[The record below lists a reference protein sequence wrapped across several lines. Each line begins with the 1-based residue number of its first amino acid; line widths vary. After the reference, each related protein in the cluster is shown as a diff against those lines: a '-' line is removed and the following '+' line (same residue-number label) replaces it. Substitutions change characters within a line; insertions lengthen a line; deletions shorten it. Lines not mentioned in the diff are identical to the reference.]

1 MKGLRVEPR
10 RSGAAPADSAAVTTA
25 QGAVRRGPNAGRRRG
40 APSVREALAL
50 VLAVV
55 VLVAAGGCASI
66 PRSGPVGKS
75 QGDTAPQ
82 AKDAQIYYPQP
93 PTPGGSQDSIIEGF
107 YNAGSSDADD
117 YQVARLYLSQSAS
130 TTWKAEVGTLVYRS
144 AKVERGAKANEY
156 VYDLDLAY
164 EVDGQGI
171 VTTHPKGTHR
181 RVPLTLAQ
189 VNGEWRI
196 SQLAGGTV
204 IPQDVFQRRYNPYTL
219 YFYDPSFR
227 YAVPDVRWFIRGS
240 STATSIVKA
249 VLAGPAPHLKGAV
262 VSAFPDGTR
271 LAKDSVPIVSG
282 TAQVDLTAELLQSS
296 VTDRHRMLNQLTI
309 ALRAPAS
316 VVSVQL
322 LAGSTALTMDGSDSV
337 VPPILNATVPSWQV
351 SVLQKQLGIYDN
363 NKAERVKGLDTAEY
377 NPRNPAV
384 SYTQDT
390 FAFLNQQRSALYM
403 ASAGKTLKEVLDGTE
418 LLRPSFDPQGWVWS
432 GNSGTAGGKLTA
444 FNSDNAFGPAPPASV
459 TLAPAWLRG
468 QTVKDAQL
476 SRDGT
481 RILILTG
488 SGDGTKV
495 LIAGVIRSAD
505 GTPRGLTTPL
515 PLSDGKNVT
524 QGAWVSDT
532 QVLVANTSG
541 SGAESPVLLSLRS
554 FQAQELSD
562 VVGLRG
568 ISVGNGIQD
577 IYVQTATG
585 LAQRVGNTWVQ
596 QGAGVKDPKFAG

>member
-1 MKGLRVEPR
+1 MKRM
-10 RSGAAPADSAAVTTA
+10 RSGADHRVPAAVRTA
-25 QGAVRRGPNAGRRRG
+25 PGAVRHVRRDGRRRG
-40 APSVREALAL
+40 APSVRSALAL

-75 QGDTAPQ
+75 QGDSAPQ
-82 AKDAQIYYPQP
+82 AKDAQNYYPHA
-93 PTPGGSQDSIIEGF
+93 PTDGASQDSIIEGF

-117 YQVARLYLSQSAS
+117 YQVARLYLSQNAS
-130 TTWKAEVGTLVYRS
+130 TTWKPEVGTLVYRT
-144 AKVERGAKANEY
+144 AKVVPGAKTHEY

-171 VTTHPKGTHR
+171 VTTFPKGTHR
-181 RVPLTLAQ
+181 KVPLTLTQ

-196 SQLAGGTV
+196 AQLEGGTV

-227 YAVPDVRWFIRGS
+227 YAVPDVRWFLTGS

-322 LAGSTALTMDGSDSV
+322 LAGSTTLTMDGSDSV
-337 VPPILNATVPSWQV
+337 VPPILNATVPSGQV
-351 SVLQKQLGIYDN
+351 SVLQGQLGIYEN
-363 NKAERVKGLDTAEY
+363 NKAERVKGLDTASY
-377 NPRNPAV
+377 IPRNPAV
-384 SYTQDT
+384 SYSLDS

-403 ASAGKTLKEVLDGTE
+403 ASAGKTVKEVLDGPE

-432 GNSGTAGGKLTA
+432 GMGSPQGGKLTA
-444 FNSDNAFGPAPPASV
+444 FSSDNAFGAAPPASV
-459 TLAPAWLRG
+459 SLAPDWLRG

-488 SGDGTKV
+488 TGEGTKV
-495 LIAGVIRSAD
+495 LIAGVIRGAD

-515 PLSDGKNVT
+515 QLSDGKNVT

-541 SGAESPVLLSLRS
+541 TGAESPLLLSLRS
-554 FQAQELSD
+554 FQVQELSD

>member
-1 MKGLRVEPR
+1 MTRIRCTTDHPV
-10 RSGAAPADSAAVTTA
+10 AARKTPAV
-25 QGAVRRGPNAGRRRG
+25 GAVRHALGHARRRG
-40 APSVREALAL
+40 APRVRSALAL
-50 VLAVV
+50 LLAVV
-55 VLVAAGGCASI
+55 VLLTAGACASI
-66 PRSGPVGKS
+66 PRSGPVSKS
-75 QGDTAPQ
+75 QGDSAPQ
-82 AKDAQIYYPQP
+82 VKDPQVFYPP
-93 PTPGGSQDSIIEGF
+93 DPTPGASEDSIIEGF
-107 YNAGSSDADD
+107 YNAGNSYKDD
-117 YQVARLYLSQSAS
+117 YKVARLYLAQNTA
-130 TTWKAEVGTLVYRS
+130 TTWKPETDTLVYRS
-144 AKVERGAKANEY
+144 AKVVPGAKDREFF
-156 VYDLDLAY
+156 YDLDLAY
-164 EVDGQGI
+164 EVDAQGI

-181 RVPLTLAQ
+181 RVPLSLAK
-189 VNGEWRI
+189 VDGEWRI
-196 SQLAGGTV
+196 TQVGDGTV
-204 IPQDVFQRRYNPYTL
+204 IPLDVFQRLYDPYTL

-227 YAVPDVRWFIRGS
+227 YAVPDVRWFLTR
-240 STATSIVKA
+240 STTPTSIVRA
-249 VLAGPAPHLKGAV
+249 ILAGPAPHLKGAV
-262 VSAFPDGTR
+262 VSAFPEGTR

-282 TAQVDLTAELLQSS
+282 TAQVDLTAGLLQSS

-316 VVSVQL
+316 VVNVQL

-363 NKAERVKGLDTAEY
+363 NKAERVKGLDTAAY

-384 SYTQDT
+384 SYTQDS

-403 ASAGKTLKEVLDGTE
+403 ATAGKTVKDVLDGSE

-432 GNSGTAGGKLTA
+432 GNSGTADGKLIA

-459 TLAPAWLRG
+459 SLAPDWLRG
-468 QTVKDAQL
+468 QVVKDAQL

-488 SGDGTKV
+488 KGEGTKV
-495 LIAGVIRSAD
+495 LIAGVIRGAD

-515 PLSDGKNVT
+515 QLSDGKNVT

-541 SGAESPVLLSLRS
+541 SGAESPLLLSLRS
-554 FQAQELSD
+554 FQSQSLSD

>member
-1 MKGLRVEPR
+1 MTRTRFTTEHPT
-10 RSGAAPADSAAVTTA
+10 AARETPAS
-25 QGAVRRGPNAGRRRG
+25 GAVRHARGRARRRG
-40 APSVREALAL
+40 APRVRSALAL
-50 VLAVV
+50 LLAVV
-55 VLVAAGGCASI
+55 VLLTAGACASI
-66 PRSGPVGKS
+66 PRSGPVSKS
-75 QGDTAPQ
+75 QGDSAPQ
-82 AKDAQIYYPQP
+82 VKDPQVFYPP
-93 PTPGGSQDSIIEGF
+93 DPTAGASEDSIIEGF
-107 YNAGSSDADD
+107 YNAGNSYKAD
-117 YQVARLYLSQSAS
+117 YQVARLYLAQNTA
-130 TTWKAEVGTLVYRS
+130 TTWKPEAGTLVYRS
-144 AKVERGAKANEY
+144 AKVVPGAKDREFF
-156 VYDLDLAY
+156 YDLDLAY
-164 EVDGQGI
+164 EVDAQGI

-181 RVPLTLAQ
+181 RIPLSLSQ
-189 VNGEWRI
+189 VDGEWRI
-196 SQLAGGTV
+196 TQVGDGTV
-204 IPQDVFQRRYNPYTL
+204 IPLDVFQRLYDPYTL

-227 YAVPDVRWFIRGS
+227 YAVPDVRWFLTR
-240 STATSIVKA
+240 STTPTSIVRA
-249 VLAGPAPHLKGAV
+249 ILAGPAPHLKGAV
-262 VSAFPDGTR
+262 VSAFPEGTR

-282 TAQVDLTAELLQSS
+282 TAQVDLTAGLLQSS

-316 VVSVQL
+316 VVNVQL

-384 SYTQDT
+384 SYTQDS

-403 ASAGKTLKEVLDGTE
+403 ASAGKTLKEVLDGPE

-444 FNSDNAFGPAPPASV
+444 FNSDNAFGAAPPASV
-459 TLAPAWLRG
+459 SLAPDWLRG
-468 QTVKDAQL
+468 QVVKDAQL

-488 SGDGTKV
+488 KGEGTKV
-495 LIAGVIRSAD
+495 LIAGVIRGAD

-515 PLSDGKNVT
+515 QLSDGKNVT

-541 SGAESPVLLSLRS
+541 TGAESPLLLSLRS
-554 FQAQELSD
+554 FQSQSLSE